1 MTDGRIIHIITYI
14 DDKDI
19 KNGFLS
25 VEVKSSLEVKTQ
37 QTIRAELLNYIEENQ
52 MLVYHFAEIS
62 GINSGTLSR
71 FINGSQLIPIKAL
84 DRMTYTMGLEEG
96 TFYDLYVDELLLDP
110 STDWRRL
117 RPFLTRCSQ
126 LNKLFCI
133 EKVVDLMLEKSYYI
147 SSLFDFA
154 ESLYEGGNTTA
165 SLLIYKK
172 VSEGERYQ
180 HAERLAVC
188 QYRIF
193 KLSLGNDQHI
203 NYELALVFEPFV
215 TRLGELEQLDAIKD
229 LVNLYV
235 SLQKW
240 EKAKQLSTE
249 MGRIARIQYDLKHK
263 RKVNEI
269 SVSGPKKVLFG
280 YILYSHLILGTVAE
294 EARDFNEAFYHLE
307 KYEDHSWIVETDAAA
322 EQTKKQFLVW
332 ATANRMLYRIMTGD
346 IQLIENYV
354 DSLASN
360 DNEILLAL
368 FKVVK
373 AALKYSCN
381 IDHILERY
389 NEMIQNQVI
398 SQKKV
403 GTYTS
408 QVINDR
414 FVIFLADL
422 AEYYIRSLRPNI
434 GIIFVLDSLAI
445 SAKLNNDAYLVRCFC
460 LFEKL
465 RHSATVDQLDK
476 YKAILKE
483 VELVI

>member
-1 MTDGRIIHIITYI
+1 MITYI
-14 DDKDI
+14 DNKDI

-25 VEVKSSLEVKTQ
+25 VEVKPSLEVITQ
-37 QTIRAELLNYIEENQ
+37 KSIREELLNYIEENQ

-84 DRMTYTMGLEEG
+84 DRMTYTMGLKEG
-96 TFYDLYVDELLLDP
+96 TFYDLYVDELLIDP

-117 RPFLTRCSQ
+117 RPFLIRCSQ
-126 LNKLFCI
+126 LNKLTCI
-133 EKVVDLMLEKSYYI
+133 EKIVDLMLEKSYYI

-154 ESLYEGGNTTA
+154 ESLYDEGNTAA

-193 KLSLGNDQHI
+193 KLSLGDDQQH

-215 TRLGELEQLDAIKD
+215 KRLSEFEQLDALKD

-249 MGRIARIQYDLKHK
+249 MGRIARIQYDLKHQ
-263 RKVNEI
+263 RTGNKVKLI
-269 SVSGPKKVLFG
+269 APKKMLFG

-294 EARDFNEAFYHLE
+294 EAQNFNQAFYHLE
-307 KYEDHSWIVETDAAA
+307 KYEDHSWIVETDDAA
-322 EQTKKQFLVW
+322 EHTKKQFLVW

-346 IQLIENYV
+346 IDLIDKYV

-360 DNEILLAL
+360 DNEILLGL
-368 FKVVK
+368 FKIVR

-389 NEMIQNQVI
+389 HEMIHNQVI
-398 SQKKV
+398 SQKGV

-422 AEYYIRSLRPNI
+422 ADYYIRSLRPSI

-465 RHSATVDQLDK
+465 RHLATEDQLDK

>member
-1 MTDGRIIHIITYI
+1 M
-14 DDKDI
+14 
-19 KNGFLS
+19 
-25 VEVKSSLEVKTQ
+25 
-37 QTIRAELLNYIEENQ
+37 
-52 MLVYHFAEIS
+52 
-62 GINSGTLSR
+62 
-71 FINGSQLIPIKAL
+71 
-84 DRMTYTMGLEEG
+84 
-96 TFYDLYVDELLLDP
+96 
-110 STDWRRL
+110 
-117 RPFLTRCSQ
+117 
-126 LNKLFCI
+126 
-133 EKVVDLMLEKSYYI
+133 
-147 SSLFDFA
+147 
-154 ESLYEGGNTTA
+154 
-165 SLLIYKK
+165 
-172 VSEGERYQ
+172 
-180 HAERLAVC
+180 
-188 QYRIF
+188 
-193 KLSLGNDQHI
+193 
-203 NYELALVFEPFV
+203 
-215 TRLGELEQLDAIKD
+215 GELEQLDAIKD

-240 EKAKQLSTE
+240 ERAKQLSTE

-269 SVSGPKKVLFG
+269 SVSGPKKLLFG

-294 EARDFNEAFYHLE
+294 EASDFNEAFYHLE

-360 DNEILLAL
+360 DNEILLGL

-373 AALKYSCN
+373 AGLKYSCN

-422 AEYYIRSLRPNI
+422 AEYYIRSSRHNI
-434 GIIFVLDSLAI
+434 GIIFVLDSLSI

>member
-1 MTDGRIIHIITYI
+1 M
-14 DDKDI
+14 
-19 KNGFLS
+19 
-25 VEVKSSLEVKTQ
+25 EVKTQ

-483 VELVI
+483 GELVI

>member
-1 MTDGRIIHIITYI
+1 M
-14 DDKDI
+14 
-19 KNGFLS
+19 
-25 VEVKSSLEVKTQ
+25 EVKTQ

-235 SLQKW
+235 SLQNW

>member
-1 MTDGRIIHIITYI
+1 ME
-14 DDKDI
+14 
-19 KNGFLS
+19 
-25 VEVKSSLEVKTQ
+25 VENQ
-37 QTIRAELLNYIEENQ
+37 QTIRSELLNYIDENQ
-52 MLVYHFAEIS
+52 LLIYHFAEKS

-84 DRMTYTMGLEEG
+84 DKMTHTMGFEEG

-110 STDWRRL
+110 SIDWRRL
-117 RPFLTRCSQ
+117 RPLLTRCSQ
-126 LNKLFCI
+126 LNKLACI
-133 EKVVDLMLEKSYYI
+133 EKIVDLMLEKSYYI

-154 ESLYEGGNTTA
+154 EFLYEGGNTIA

-193 KLSLGNDQHI
+193 KLSLGDDQQI

-269 SVSGPKKVLFG
+269 SVSGPKKLLFG

-294 EARDFNEAFYHLE
+294 EARDFNEVFYHLE

-360 DNEILLAL
+360 DNEILLGL

-398 SQKKV
+398 SQKKI

-422 AEYYIRSLRPNI
+422 AEYYIRSSRPDI